1 MSVGAST
8 QPYAAAPAPA
18 VETPVDEEAI
28 RAHLPLVRR
37 VVRRL
42 AFRRAPGVSFEDL
55 VAWGLAGLVEALQ
68 RFDPAR
74 RARFESYAQMRI
86 RGAIL
91 DRLRAEDWAARS
103 ARVREHQVERAYQ
116 EVEAREGRPAT
127 EEEVASHLGIPLAEF
142 RDLLLA
148 MGRQGF
154 LSLEDV
160 GLDLEQVPSDQ
171 AWSADP
177 AERILGRERIQRVGA
192 AIARLPEKEQTVIA
206 AYYHEGL
213 TMREVGALLGL
224 TESRVSQ
231 LHSQALLRLRGALSD
246 GELGSGARGAGP
258 SGGTAAG
265 RKQRKAARGRTGEA

>member
-1 MSVGAST
+1 MSLEASG
-8 QPYAAAPAPA
+8 QPYAAAAAAAASP
-18 VETPVDEEAI
+18 PVDEETI

-55 VAWGLAGLVEALQ
+55 VAWGLAGLVEALR
-68 RFDPAR
+68 RFDPDR
-74 RARFESYAQMRI
+74 RARFESYAQLRI

-91 DRLRAEDWAARS
+91 DRLRTEDWAARS
-103 ARVREHQVERAYQ
+103 ARAREQQVERAYQ

-127 EEEVASHLGIPLAEF
+127 EEEVARQLGIPLGEF
-142 RDLLLA
+142 RDLLMA
-148 MGRQGF
+148 MGRQSF

-160 GLDLEQVPSDQ
+160 GLDLEQVPSEQ

-177 AERILGRERIQRVGA
+177 AERLIGRERVQRVGA

-206 AYYHEGL
+206 AYYNEGL
-213 TMREVGALLGL
+213 TMREVGAVLGL

-231 LHSQALLRLRGALSD
+231 LHSQALLRLRGHLAKEF
-246 GELGSGARGAGP
+246 GRAVGA
-258 SGGTAAG
+258 SGGDRSAKQGGKG
-265 RKQRKAARGRTGEA
+265 RVR